1 MSVGYDIPQWG
12 KVTLRTMNG
21 CLKCCLHSRNTANF
35 KGRAAHES
43 GVWGNKPNFYI
54 HPNSKRNFWCTETKF
69 AYLHNIYI
77 HQNICNPLYNN
88 GLMLWV
94 RYFMWITSI
103 LQDLEHLLLTNH
115 IEAFTTTMIIE
126 NNWYPLFRCNVP
138 HSCFQLWICDSEAIL
153 CARWAICLLLMYCT
167 ATLSVHICLWTWSQ
181 FYLYI
186 HANACWSYSQ
196 FSVSGCAAPT

>member
-1 MSVGYDIPQWG
+1 MCQSTCVVLPD
-12 KVTLRTMNG
+12 
-21 CLKCCLHSRNTANF
+21 
-35 KGRAAHES
+35 
-43 GVWGNKPNFYI
+43 
-54 HPNSKRNFWCTETKF
+54 RNFWCTETKF

-77 HQNICNPLYNN
+77 HQNICNPLYSN

-138 HSCFQLWICDSEAIL
+138 HSCFQLCMRFWGNFMCPMSNLSSTNVLHSYLKRSYMFVDL
-153 CARWAICLLLMYCT
+153 KPVLL
-167 ATLSVHICLWTWSQ
+167 VHIC
-181 FYLYI
+181 
-186 HANACWSYSQ
+186 
-196 FSVSGCAAPT
+196 